1 MSRFYGDVPRT
12 CFEFLPAGTILRRL
26 AYALHAR
33 LGQWV
38 TTEDLIDVAYEWGEG
53 PLAAKEALKA
63 HVHALRDALPGF
75 VIDGDRY
82 RGRRLRRMTGQAGG
96 QGD

>member
-1 MSRFYGDVPRT
+1 MSRLYGLAPRT
-12 CFEFLPAGTILRRL
+12 GLDLLPAGTILRRL

-33 LGQWV
+33 LDQWV
-38 TTEDLIDVAYEWGEG
+38 TTEDLIDIAWEAGEG

-63 HVHALRDALPGF
+63 HVHALRDALPDH

-82 RGRRLRRMTGQAGG
+82 RGRRMRNRLGE
-96 QGD
+96 

>member
-1 MSRFYGDVPRT
+1 MSRLYGDAPRT
-12 CFEFLPAGTILRRL
+12 CFDLLPAGSIKRRL

-33 LGQWV
+33 LGEWV
-38 TTEDLIDVAYEWGEG
+38 TTEDLIDVAWELGEG

-63 HVHALRDALPGF
+63 HVHQLRDALPGF
-75 VIDGDRY
+75 VIESDRY
-82 RGRRLRRMTGQAGG
+82 RGRRLRRMTGQTGG

>member
-1 MSRFYGDVPRT
+1 MSRLYGRAPRT
-12 CFEFLPAGTILRRL
+12 CFERLPAGTILRRL

-33 LGQWV
+33 LDQWV
-38 TTEDLIDVAYEWGEG
+38 TTEDLLDVAWEAGEG

-82 RGRRLRRMTGQAGG
+82 RGRRLRRMMGQAGG

>member
-1 MSRFYGDVPRT
+1 MSRLYGDVPRT
-12 CFEFLPAGTILRRL
+12 CFERLPAGTILRRL

-33 LGQWV
+33 LDQWV
-38 TTEDLIDVAYEWGEG
+38 STEDLIDVAWEMGEG

-75 VIDGDRY
+75 VIDGHPR

>member
-1 MSRFYGDVPRT
+1 MSRLYGRAPRT
-12 CFEFLPAGTILRRL
+12 CFERLPAGTILRRL

-33 LGQWV
+33 AGEWIS
-38 TTEDLIDVAYEWGEG
+38 TEDLIDVAWEAGEG

-82 RGRRLRRMTGQAGG
+82 RGRRLRRI
-96 QGD
+96 